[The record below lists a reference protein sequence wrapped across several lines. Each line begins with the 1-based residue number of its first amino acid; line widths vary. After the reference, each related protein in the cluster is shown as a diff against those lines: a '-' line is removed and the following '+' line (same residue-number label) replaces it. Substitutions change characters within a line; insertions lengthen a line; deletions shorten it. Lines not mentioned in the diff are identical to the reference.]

1 MTLQCFVTLQCLVS
15 LSVGDVGELGR
26 VGELGGTGELG
37 GARRSY
43 TYIGW
48 QFRKLISSESG
59 KGVSFCRQPP
69 SHV

>member
-1 MTLQCFVTLQCLVS
+1 MS
-15 LSVGDVGELGR
+15 LSVGDVGEFGT
-26 VGELGGTGELG
+26 VGELGGTDELG

-43 TYIGW
+43 TNTGW
-48 QFRKLISSESG
+48 ECGKRISGESG